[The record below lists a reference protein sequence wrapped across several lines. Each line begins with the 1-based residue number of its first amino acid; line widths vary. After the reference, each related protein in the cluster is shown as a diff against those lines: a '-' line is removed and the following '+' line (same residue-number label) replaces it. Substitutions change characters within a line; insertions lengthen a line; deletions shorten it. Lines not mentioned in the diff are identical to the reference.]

1 MVITYNRAPEGRS
14 GEAMGLRQSVQK
26 FTEVL
31 VPLIFGT
38 LGSAFGIGAAFWMDG
53 VLLGAGALIMRT
65 DALKRI
71 AVRRTEPR

>member
-1 MVITYNRAPEGRS
+1 
-14 GEAMGLRQSVQK
+14 
-26 FTEVL
+26 
-31 VPLIFGT
+31 
-38 LGSAFGIGAAFWMDG
+38 

>member
-1 MVITYNRAPEGRS
+1 
-14 GEAMGLRQSVQK
+14 
-26 FTEVL
+26 

-38 LGSAFGIGAAFWMDG
+38 LGSVFGIGAAFWMDG

-71 AVRRTEPR
+71 EVRRTEPR

>member
-1 MVITYNRAPEGRS
+1 
-14 GEAMGLRQSVQK
+14 
-26 FTEVL
+26 
-31 VPLIFGT
+31 
-38 LGSAFGIGAAFWMDG
+38 MDG